1 MGCRTVTGNNRR
13 TAGFTLIELL
23 VVLLIIGGLLTIAA
37 PRYFSSVDKSKEV
50 VLAQDLSILREAL
63 DQYYGDRGIYPS
75 VLSELADTRYVRQIP
90 VDPMTKSAE
99 SWVVLFSQDSGIKGI
114 VDVRSGSEGVGRD
127 GRPYNEW

>member
-1 MGCRTVTGNNRR
+1 MECHTVIGDEHRSS
-13 TAGFTLIELL
+13 GFTLIELL

-50 VLAQDLSILREAL
+50 VLAQDLSILRDAL
-63 DQYYGDRGIYPS
+63 DQYYGDRGVYPS
-75 VLSELADTRYVRQIP
+75 VLSELADARYVRQIP

-99 SWVVLFSQDSGIKGI
+99 SWVTLFSQDGGIEGI